1 MYRNGLMYFIPV
13 PRRAGLGADRA
24 LSGLSSL

>member
-1 MYRNGLMYFIPV
+1 MYRNGLSFFIPV

-24 LSGLSSL
+24 LPGLLLL